1 MTLRDK
7 LHSCEIRRALNV
19 EPLLRIEKSQLC
31 WFSQVFRM
39 PHERLARQVLLAKLM
54 GKWPGDCPRI
64 RWSVGMAFR
73 NTAFKLYTRDV
84 KLIFT
89 EGHISIMVALKGPV
103 ITKLTTIIYT
113 TLMIKEHLCD
123 VIMVML
129 QWNETSNW
137 ITFLKRDKVIT
148 WTSFAFVSR
157 FQKKQAE
164 A

>member
-1 MTLRDK
+1 
-7 LHSCEIRRALNV
+7 
-19 EPLLRIEKSQLC
+19 
-31 WFSQVFRM
+31 
-39 PHERLARQVLLAKLM
+39 
-54 GKWPGDCPRI
+54 
-64 RWSVGMAFR
+64 MAFR

-129 QWNETSNW
+129 Q
-137 ITFLKRDKVIT
+137 
-148 WTSFAFVSR
+148 
-157 FQKKQAE
+157 
-164 A
+164 